1 MSSPIKVLVIDDHKS
16 VTDAFVQLATLSKN
30 RDIEIAST
38 VETERDSMVAVQAQR
53 FDVVVVDMRL
63 GGDNEAGLRIIES
76 LVQQSHPP
84 RLLAISAAVEQ
95 PEFILRT
102 IRSGAA
108 GYILKRAVNWDEIFE
123 AIREVHKGRKVF
135 PMEIMQAVVE
145 SEPTWLQLTDRE
157 RKVWQLIADGLT
169 NREISLKLDT
179 SLDTVKRCTS
189 ELYSKL
195 GVTNR
200 AMATR
205 KWLEDQYGLIEIED
219 S

>member
-1 MSSPIKVLVIDDHKS
+1 MSTSIRVLVIDDHKS

-30 RDIEIAST
+30 HDIEIVNTA
-38 VETERDSMVAVQAQR
+38 ETEREALEAVQVQR
-53 FDVVVVDMRL
+53 FDVVVVDMQL
-63 GGDNEAGLRIIES
+63 AGDNEAGLRIIEA
-76 LVQQSHPP
+76 LAQQPRPP

-95 PEFILRT
+95 PEFILRM
-102 IRSGAA
+102 IRSGAN
-108 GYILKRAVNWDEIFE
+108 GCILKRAVNWDEIFE

-135 PMEIMQAVVE
+135 PMEMMDAVVE
-145 SEPTWLQLTDRE
+145 SESTWLQLTDRE
-157 RKVWQLIADGLT
+157 RKVWQFIADGLT
-169 NREISLKLDT
+169 NREIAPKLEI
-179 SLDTVKRCTS
+179 SLDTVKRVTS